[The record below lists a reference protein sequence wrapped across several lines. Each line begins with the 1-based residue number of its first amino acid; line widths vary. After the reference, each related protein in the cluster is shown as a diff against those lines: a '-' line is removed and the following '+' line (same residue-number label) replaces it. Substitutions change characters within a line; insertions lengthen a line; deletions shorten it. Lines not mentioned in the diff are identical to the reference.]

1 MALLVLI
8 SLTAVADST
17 TKDEAAG
24 LWLKLSARTQNVA
37 WQLQKLSPSGQSDP
51 SLFTKDLKA
60 IDSLL
65 GKLVKRGSLV
75 EAKVNFRPPNELGDD
90 GFKRLMEFV
99 EVLAEDHGH
108 YVALE
113 LMDLG
118 LRARLSAMQPDKPLE
133 LKLRLP
139 PERLKE
145 IQALAARNGIL
156 QNNKAE

>member
-113 LMDLG
+113 LTDLG